1 MKIWIPLFI
10 ILIAFLAGCNRSN
23 SDRSKYQIFKY
34 NEYAGITSLDPAFAR
49 SMNNMWA
56 VNQLFNG
63 LVQFDEKLKVTPCI
77 AKSWTI
83 SNNGQTYLFHLR
95 TDVWFHSDTVFPQG
109 KSRRVVANDF
119 VYSFNRLINPKVASP
134 GAWVFEPVD
143 ITNPLSAFEAL
154 NDSTLVIHLKK
165 AFPPFLGLLCM
176 QYCSVVPPEAI
187 MRYGD
192 DFRNHPVGTGP
203 FQLKLWKEG
212 VKMVLTR
219 NPHYFEIENGKQLPF
234 LDAVSI
240 SFIVDKQAAFLEFIK
255 GNLDF
260 MSGIDASYKDE
271 VLTRSGK
278 LKEKYKDKIN
288 LLRQPYLNT
297 EYLGF
302 YVGNTT
308 DQSNPLNDI
317 RIRQAI
323 NYGFDR
329 VKMVKHL
336 RNSIGI
342 PGIYGFIPTG
352 MPGFDSTKTIGYSYQ
367 PEKSRQLLL
376 KAGYPNGRGLPPI
389 KLITNAS
396 YLDLCKYIQ
405 QQLNQIGFDIR
416 IDVTP
421 PATLREMMAQ
431 GKAPFFRG
439 SWIADYPDAENYLS
453 LFYSKNH
460 SPIGPNYTHF
470 NNKSFDQLFEQSR
483 TIVNDTARYALYTKM
498 DHLIINEAPIVVLY
512 YDEVLRFTSKRVSG
526 LGNNPMNLVTLKH
539 VKIMF

>member
-1 MKIWIPLFI
+1 
-10 ILIAFLAGCNRSN
+10 
-23 SDRSKYQIFKY
+23 
-34 NEYAGITSLDPAFAR
+34 
-49 SMNNMWA
+49 
-56 VNQLFNG
+56 
-63 LVQFDEKLKVTPCI
+63 
-77 AKSWTI
+77 
-83 SNNGQTYLFHLR
+83 
-95 TDVWFHSDTVFPQG
+95 
-109 KSRRVVANDF
+109 
-119 VYSFNRLINPKVASP
+119 
-134 GAWVFEPVD
+134 
-143 ITNPLSAFEAL
+143 
-154 NDSTLVIHLKK
+154 
-165 AFPPFLGLLCM
+165 M
-176 QYCSVVPPEAI
+176 QYCSVIPKEAI
-187 MRYGD
+187 SYYGE

-219 NPHYFEIENGKQLPF
+219 NPNYFETENGKRLPF

-278 LKEKYKDKIN
+278 LKTKYKNRIN

-302 YVGNTT
+302 YVGDTK
-308 DQSNPLNDI
+308 DKSNPLNDI

-336 RNSIGI
+336 RNGIGI
-342 PGIYGFIPTG
+342 PGIYGFIPMG
-352 MPGFDSTKTIGYSYQ
+352 MPGSDSSKVNGYTYQ
-367 PEKSRQLLL
+367 PDKSRQLLL
-376 KAGYPNGRGLPPI
+376 KAGYPNGKGLPSV

-421 PATLREMMAQ
+421 PATLREMMEQ

-439 SWIADYPDAENYLS
+439 SWIADYPDAESYLS
-453 LFYSKNH
+453 LFYSKNL
-460 SPIGPNYTHF
+460 SPIGPNYTHYC
-470 NNKSFDQLFEQSR
+470 NPVFDRLFEQSHAV
-483 TIVNDTARYALYTKM
+483 VNDNIRYALYAEM
-498 DHLIINEAPIVVLY
+498 DNLIMREAPVVVLY
-512 YDEVLRFTSKRVSG
+512 YDEVLRFTNKRVTG
-526 LGNNPMNLVTLKH
+526 LGNNPMNLLTLKH
-539 VKIMF
+539 VKIRL